1 MHSILKV
8 GTRVRYKTSEE
19 QINRSA
25 AAARSAMGADL
36 SIPAETATKRP
47 KRATPPGDDGFF
59 DHYFK
64 RIDPQVA
71 ASFTPAQRQAMK
83 TMFGA
88 RGINHHAVD
97 VRRGITIGAS
107 RFYLVLLMGREHCA
121 LSRVPKSGLRRL
133 VGYFLLAL
141 LLLVPIFAAV
151 YLLKTLAGIDILA
164 AGAPPTGV
172 IAQQPPLAN
181 APM

>member
-1 MHSILKV
+1 M
-8 GTRVRYKTSEE
+8 RYKTSEE

-36 SIPAETATKRP
+36 NGAAETATKRP
-47 KRATPPGDDGFF
+47 RRETPPGADGFF

-71 ASFTPAQRQAMK
+71 ASFTPVQRQAMK

-97 VRRGITIGAS
+97 IRRGLTIGAS
-107 RFYLVLLMGREHCA
+107 RFYLVLLMGREQPA
-121 LSRVPKSGLRRL
+121 LGRLPRSGLGRL
-133 VGYFLLAL
+133 VGYLLLAL
-141 LLLVPIFAAV
+141 LLLAPIFAAV

-164 AGAPPTGV
+164 AGSLPTGV
-172 IAQQPPLAN
+172 IAQQPPLVSS
-181 APM
+181 PM

>member
-1 MHSILKV
+1 M
-8 GTRVRYKTSEE
+8 RYKTSEE

-25 AAARSAMGADL
+25 AAARSAMGTDL
-36 SIPAETATKRP
+36 SGTAETATRRP
-47 KRATPPGDDGFF
+47 RRTVPSGEDGFF
-59 DHYFK
+59 EHYFK

-71 ASFTPAQRQAMK
+71 ASFTPLQRQAIK

-97 VRRGITIGAS
+97 IRRGITLGAS
-107 RFYLVLLMGREHCA
+107 HFYMVLLMGREHSA
-121 LSRVPKSGLRRL
+121 LNRGPRSGLGRL

-151 YLLKTLAGIDILA
+151 YLLKTLAGIDLLA
-164 AGAPPTGV
+164 AGNLPTGV
-172 IAQQPPLAN
+172 IAQQPP
-181 APM
+181 PVDSQM